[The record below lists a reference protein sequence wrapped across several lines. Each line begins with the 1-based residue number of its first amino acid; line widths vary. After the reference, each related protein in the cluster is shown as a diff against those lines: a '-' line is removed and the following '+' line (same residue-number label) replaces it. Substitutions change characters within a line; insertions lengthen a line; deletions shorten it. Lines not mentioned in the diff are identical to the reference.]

1 MDAPIIPIPSVEAPW
16 QDLVLTCG
24 KCTRKLKG
32 GFGRKRRESLRDLLK
47 QGLREAG
54 DRRRLR
60 VIEVGC
66 LGLCPKNAVTL
77 VRASQPRA
85 MRAIPEGADFARI
98 LEELK

>member
-1 MDAPIIPIPSVEAPW
+1 MEPDIPSAVAPW

-32 GFGRKRRESLRDLLK
+32 GFGRKRRLSLRALLK
-47 QGLREAG
+47 DGLRATA

-66 LGLCPKNAVTL
+66 LGLCPRDAVTL
-77 VRASQPRA
+77 VVASRPGILRPVPA
-85 MRAIPEGADFARI
+85 GTELAAVLAAIG
-98 LEELK
+98 